1 MVLNGGY
8 WMTDHENHRKRWDRE
23 KSKILP
29 TNACERKAVLEI
41 IRGNPNYRIIEKVMK
56 IHHSLKFQ
64 TMSSLTQQ
72 RANLNLLRSLIQRD
86 DWQTFHVL
94 KVEMFSSSLV
104 AKVILSVRD
113 TLLLSF
119 HGNFV
124 ANIHLI
130 DHKMYLSYAWA
141 RLSVIFR

>member
-1 MVLNGGY
+1 M
-8 WMTDHENHRKRWDRE
+8 
-23 KSKILP
+23 LP
-29 TNACERKAVLEI
+29 TNACERMAVLETI
-41 IRGNPNYRIIEKVMK
+41 CGNPNYRIIEKVMK

-72 RANLNLLRSLIQRD
+72 RANLSLSRSLIQRE

-94 KVEMFSSSLV
+94 KVEMISSSLV

-119 HGNFV
+119 HRNFV
-124 ANIHLI
+124 ANIHLM
-130 DHKMYLSYAWA
+130 DHRCIYVTHEHGYKLSAGNSPRTGMIA
-141 RLSVIFR
+141 TKLSCSL